1 MINCTKHSL
10 QRYAKRFKGVEQNEI
25 NQAIIDNKEQYE
37 TALNKMFDNAK
48 KIYQGKI
55 NDHNEVKYFL
65 VDNIILIVDLALSK
79 IISLY
84 RIEFGF
90 EREIDKTILSSLL
103 SQLELADEEYI
114 KASNEVKEK
123 IEEIDYQKLALEEE
137 IKSIEQTLEAMKAG
151 LKGLEDSKNV
161 IIVDEEKARIERDR
175 IAKKIVY
182 SIDYRKSM
190 EQIVED

>member
-37 TALNKMFDNAK
+37 TELNKMFDNAI
-48 KIYQGKI
+48 KIYQGKF

-123 IEEIDYQKLALEEE
+123 IEELDYQKLALEEE

>member
-10 QRYAKRFKGVEQNEI
+10 QRYAKRFKGIEQNEV
-25 NQAIIDNKEQYE
+25 NQAIINNKEQYE
-37 TALNKMFDNAK
+37 TELNKMFDNAVE
-48 KIYQGKI
+48 IYQGKF

>member
-37 TALNKMFDNAK
+37 TELNKMFDNAI
-48 KIYQGKI
+48 KIYQGKF
-55 NDHNEVKYFL
+55 NDHNEVNYFL

>member
-37 TALNKMFDNAK
+37 TELNKMFDNAI
-48 KIYQGKI
+48 KIYQGKF